1 MSSCINILQVFL
13 YLEIGKPLLCFT
25 VEDKIV
31 KRCSANMHKMQVFK
45 LMADWIPEP
54 ENHLP

>member
-1 MSSCINILQVFL
+1 MTITV
-13 YLEIGKPLLCFT
+13 FT

-31 KRCSANMHKMQVFK
+31 KSYSANMHKMQVFK